1 MGAAGT
7 GVVTLGFSV
16 WHCSSLPVLDAAS
29 VSISGPIGMRL
40 VSTLSHLMLHSALA
54 CSESLARMRPK
65 SQTALAFNFEFIT
78 ATLTRRLSYEHYH

>member
-1 MGAAGT
+1 
-7 GVVTLGFSV
+7 
-16 WHCSSLPVLDAAS
+16 
-29 VSISGPIGMRL
+29 MRL